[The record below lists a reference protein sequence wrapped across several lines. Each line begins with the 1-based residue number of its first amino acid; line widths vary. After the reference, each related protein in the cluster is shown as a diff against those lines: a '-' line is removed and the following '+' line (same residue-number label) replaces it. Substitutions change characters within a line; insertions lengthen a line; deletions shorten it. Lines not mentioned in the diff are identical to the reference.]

1 MGFFDSSSSSEGG
14 SDSGSDSGGEDE
26 KSMVPYD
33 VAIIGGG
40 IAGLY
45 TAYKLSNDYKIILFE
60 KQIKDSDKEDDSHL
74 EDEKDSDGD
83 IESNR
88 ENKETKISF
97 GGRIK
102 TKKSTF
108 GFENV

>member
-14 SDSGSDSGGEDE
+14 SGSDSESDSGGEI
-26 KSMVPYD
+26 SMGTYD

-45 TAYKLSNDYKIILFE
+45 TAYKLSNEHKIILFE
-60 KQIKDSDKEDDSHL
+60 KQTKDSA
-74 EDEKDSDGD
+74 
-83 IESNR
+83 
-88 ENKETKISF
+88 ISL

-102 TKKSTF
+102 EIMLVPLPLAFCNPINIFFCFHKINFSSF
-108 GFENV
+108 

>member
-14 SDSGSDSGGEDE
+14 GSDSDSDSGD
-26 KSMVPYD
+26 KRSMGSYD

-60 KQIKDSDKEDDSHL
+60 KQIEDSDIHL
-74 EDEKDSDGD
+74 E
-83 IESNR
+83 
-88 ENKETKISF
+88 
-97 GGRIK
+97 
-102 TKKSTF
+102 
-108 GFENV
+108 